1 MNAKETML
9 KKLNILKKLGVDKK
23 YLKMYCDEKRLKEL
37 DLNESEINYNGKEL
51 ISSLN
56 SIIKKSI
63 VRNGTYFL
71 YKSYLTSSRYC
82 PFCHCNATCETCSFG
97 KEFGICTEEN
107 SSYIKSLN
115 YLTAK
120 FD

>member
-9 KKLNILKKLGVDKK
+9 KKLSILKKIGVDNK
-23 YLKMYCDEKRLKEL
+23 YLELYCDEEKLKEL
-37 DLNESEINYNGKEL
+37 DLNESEISYNGKRL
-51 ISSLN
+51 IQSLKN
-56 SIIKKSI
+56 VIKKSI

-71 YKSYLTSSRYC
+71 YKSYLTSSKYC
-82 PFCHCNATCETCSFG
+82 PFCHCNATCESCSFG

-107 SSYIKSLN
+107 SGYMKSLN

-120 FD
+120 FE